1 MSASSVAD
9 MLQENEV
16 RRPTGDYSDRASE
29 ASRQATSSS
38 AQASPGDAVYEPGSE
53 PFATRGQ
60 GTGSTANGGQ
70 APVEE
75 DVIDIPTRLRVQ
87 QVPSFTPQT
96 TKVTVLKEWE
106 GVVDWVEDEW
116 FRARLTDI
124 QHRQAEPELVEIDI
138 EDVAPDDRHL
148 IERGAVFY
156 WDIGRKQDRFGSVQN
171 FSEVRFRRMP
181 AWSKRD
187 LEKARAEAKELRR
200 ELFGDTH
207 QE

>member
-1 MSASSVAD
+1 MSASSMAES
-9 MLQENEV
+9 LQDSEV
-16 RRPTGDYSDRASE
+16 LRPTGDQPDRASK

-38 AQASPGDAVYEPGSE
+38 AQAIPGEAVYEPGTE
-53 PFATRGQ
+53 PIATRGQ
-60 GTGSTANGGQ
+60 GASSTANDGQ
-70 APVEE
+70 DPIEE
-75 DVIDIPTRLRVQ
+75 DVIEIPTRLRVQ
-87 QVPSFTPQT
+87 QVPRFTQQT

-106 GVVDWVEDEW
+106 GVVDWIEDEW

-124 QHRQAEPELVEIDI
+124 EHRQADPELVEINI
-138 EDVAPDDRHL
+138 EDVAPEDRHL

-171 FSEVRFRRMP
+171 FSEIRFRRMP

-200 ELFGDTH
+200 ELFGDTDK
-207 QE
+207 E